1 MKFKILKS
9 VGRYGVVV
17 GSKSFVIG
25 DHIDIE
31 LDGAEEGVLAVNK
44 RACSVV
50 NGKARIP
57 ECFIV
62 NGDNSVV
69 FTDESGT
76 YDCGGINKSGRFITV
91 SGATDE
97 LVAAYAATIENQG
110 ARIEALEEAVK
121 TIKKQYGISII

>member
-17 GSKSFVIG
+17 GSKSFVID
-25 DHIDIE
+25 DHIDVE
-31 LDGAEEGVLAVNK
+31 LDGADKGVLAINK
-44 RACSVV
+44 RACSVA
-50 NGKARIP
+50 NGKTCIP

-62 NGDNSVV
+62 NGYNSIV
-69 FTDESGT
+69 FTDASGD
-76 YDCGGINKSGRFITV
+76 YDCGGINKSGRFINV

-97 LVAAYAATIENQG
+97 LVAACAATIEKQG